1 MTEPSRREGGEPAT
15 LHEARGERLRELAER
30 AALLA
35 QWRAQIAEAD
45 VIAPQLPAHEREVV
59 LATLAPIRAKAAAL
73 QVKLNATAQAVI
85 DSHPEGRDGVR
96 RDVVDADPE
105 VRAVLVREVARRDRF
120 DADRRRYEAR
130 LARRSAGRPC
140 GARRRPSAARREAR
154 PRQRRSSATSRT
166 SGADP
171 GGSEPSPP
179 RSRAAQRRCHRDA
192 LGGSQAEDGEA

>member
-15 LHEARGERLRELAER
+15 LHEAIRRALPTLAER
-30 AALLA
+30 FARLA
-35 QWRAQIAEAD
+35 EWRALIARVDAL
-45 VIAPQLPAHEREVV
+45 AGQLPAHEREVV
-59 LATLAPIRAKAAAL
+59 LAALASLRAKADAL
-73 QVKLNATAQAVI
+73 QAKLTATAQAVI

-96 RDVVDADPE
+96 RDVVDANPE

-154 PRQRRSSATSRT
+154 PRQRRSSASSRT
-166 SGADP
+166 SSTDP
-171 GGSEPSPP
+171 GDGDPPS
-179 RSRAAQRRCHRDA
+179 
-192 LGGSQAEDGEA
+192 SQAEDGGAP